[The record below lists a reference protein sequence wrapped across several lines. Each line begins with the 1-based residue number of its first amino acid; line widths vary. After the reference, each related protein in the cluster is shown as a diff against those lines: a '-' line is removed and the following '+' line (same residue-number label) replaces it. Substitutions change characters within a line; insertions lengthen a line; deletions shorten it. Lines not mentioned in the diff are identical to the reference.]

1 MQKMNFTVRG
11 TIFALFPHYD
21 QTDPRG
27 REMVEQTERRLKQID
42 NERPEV
48 ILVPEPENVRDPKA
62 VRVYCEG
69 TPIGYVAHEQAD
81 KAQLLFDELHPIVP
95 ARITGVEAENG
106 RYICIE
112 AETSESA
119 LRMASDRYGA
129 RDAWSDWRCTLPK
142 LPMPELWKSCQVLE
156 FQIERQFPV
165 LTLEQV
171 KNLKNYLKLWI
182 ERSLHDFSVEAMQL
196 RMRYA
201 ERLRTIGNGSL
212 EAEAKRL
219 EKQYAAICCGQR
231 MGYRMRWWKEL
242 QQSEGMERYWDQWRS
257 SRKHDNLWLDLHTVD
272 SQLRRMPDGLYAR
285 IGDLSCFFA
294 TLRYRDDVTR
304 SVLWDIYTL
313 LLLRERL
320 CRELGIAMKPLPM
333 DAYGVQLEE
342 EELVMS
348 ERTDGCLPKPT
359 DEEGVFCPFTEEQ
372 QKDSGI
378 RVRPDVVLGMM
389 HAGRSKCV
397 QKVDWLSFYCVLL
410 RRRWVDDNLSA
421 WCRMVESLFGLSLDN
436 HTLSRTLKK
445 DGSDYT
451 AWTDADERILR
462 RKQLAADFDTRLTA
476 YFERKRAKVLESVR
490 G

>member
-1 MQKMNFTVRG
+1 
-11 TIFALFPHYD
+11 
-21 QTDPRG
+21 
-27 REMVEQTERRLKQID
+27 MVEQTERRLKQID

-119 LRMASDRYGA
+119 LRMASDRNGA

-257 SRKHDNLWLDLHTVD
+257 SRRHDNLWLDLHTVD

-333 DAYGVQLEE
+333 DAYGVQPEGEE
-342 EELVMS
+342 EEGFTPEL
-348 ERTDGCLPKPT
+348 TDARLARAVTECQSYFWAKSAWAV
-359 DEEGVFCPFTEEQ
+359 VFCVCRDCFGVADNVSAFE
-372 QKDSGI
+372 KRI
-378 RVRPDVVLGMM
+378 LG
-389 HAGRSKCV
+389 
-397 QKVDWLSFYCVLL
+397 L
-410 RRRWVDDNLSA
+410 NLNPNDKEYSVGTIYRA
-421 WCRMVESLFGLSLDN
+421 LCNNEF
-436 HTLSRTLKK
+436 LKK
-445 DGSDYT
+445 PVSK
-451 AWTDADERILR
+451 WTEGRAMA
-462 RKQLAADFDTRLTA
+462 LAKALIA
-476 YFERKRAKVLESVR
+476 VLEE
-490 G
+490 